1 MAEEQLSVTVK
12 DLVDNTRLKIVA
24 GKKYLDRQI
33 TTADISRPG
42 LEMTG
47 YFNYYAP
54 KRVQLLGITETS
66 FSERMQHDELLMV
79 YRKMADPVTP
89 AFVVSTSL
97 PISEELKQA
106 AEEARIP
113 ILTTS
118 LTSSQILSNMTYYL
132 GGQLAPRKSVHGVLI
147 DVHGMGVLI
156 TGDAGIGKTEAALEL
171 IQQGKARLV
180 ADDRVDIHQE
190 DEERLIGEPSEV
202 LRNMM
207 EVRGVGIIDVQQIYG
222 AVSVRSHASIK
233 VNIHLSNGKIGEQ
246 SFDRLGNEDD
256 TMEILGVKIKR
267 MVVPVTPGRNTASV
281 IDAAA
286 VKYRTSNMGFDAL
299 QTLEQRMNAEIARNE
314 KIDAKEEKE
323 QADD

>member
-1 MAEEQLSVTVK
+1 MAQNSVTVRE
-12 DLVDNTRLKIVA
+12 LVNNTRLKIVA
-24 GKKYLDRQI
+24 GKEYLDRPI
-33 TTADISRPG
+33 TTSDISRPG

-54 KRVQLLGITETS
+54 ERVQLLGITETS
-66 FSERMQHDELLMV
+66 FSTRMQHDELLMV
-79 YRKMADPVTP
+79 YRKMANAKTPV
-89 AFVVSTSL
+89 FVVSTNL
-97 PISEELKQA
+97 PISDELKQA
-106 AEEARIP
+106 ASEAHIP

-118 LTSSQILSNMTYYL
+118 LTSSRILSNMTYYL
-132 GGQLAPRKSVHGVLI
+132 GDQLAPRESVHGVLI

-207 EVRGVGIIDVQQIYG
+207 EVRGVGIIDVQQVYG
-222 AVSVRSHASIK
+222 AVSVRSHASIMI
-233 VNIHLSNGKIGEQ
+233 NIHLSNGRIGEEN
-246 SFDRLGNEDD
+246 FDRLGNENDSL
-256 TMEILGVKIKR
+256 EILGVKLKR

-286 VKYRTSNMGFDAL
+286 VKFRTTNMGFDAL
-299 QTLEQRMNAEIARNE
+299 ETLEKRMTAEISKNE
-314 KIDAKEEKE
+314 KIDAKEKQENN
-323 QADD
+323 D